1 MYLPDL
7 SVRSIRNTKY
17 LVSIS
22 KRCKKHPKETQM
34 YTNNVIYVDSPTWY
48 SMRQIRETLKY
59 LKPLV
64 VKKPV
69 YATEIK
75 GEEEIYN
82 LYMKQIL
89 KRAA

>member
-1 MYLPDL
+1 MEQTQ
-7 SVRSIRNTKY
+7 TKG
-17 LVSIS
+17 
-22 KRCKKHPKETQM
+22 H
-34 YTNNVIYVDSPTWY
+34 TNNVIGPIDLPTWY
-48 SMRQIRETLKY
+48 SMRQIRETVGY

-64 VKKPV
+64 AKKPI

-75 GEEEIYN
+75 GEEEIYQ